1 MIFNRASFL
10 LLILF
15 STILFTAASIN
26 KGFFSS
32 KLTWDEVDYVK
43 ASQKGIVANAMD
55 AGDPSFIQFIKL
67 GIAKLQKDSASVSE
81 ISLNVTDEEE
91 QLFMLRHFHPP
102 FPIYYWSFFL
112 NENKTVSDL
121 SLRLSSLLFF
131 VIFLICFLYL
141 GSKQSP
147 QKLRMSRLQALL
159 AFSFFTSPIFIYSN
173 SSLNFHIFHALA
185 CLFFVFNL
193 QNYLSLPNKKNEWL
207 LSLSIA
213 GLILTLDT
221 SVFVILIGV
230 TITLFSNGLRYLLS
244 LSMLRLSIK
253 SFLIFI
259 FFWPGSLITGGP
271 IKSWFMHAYRIFA
284 QGNEENSSVIILNNL
299 QMLFYD
305 NIILTIF
312 LILTSLIIIV
322 YSQKYQSKSSF
333 FNIALITGFAY
344 GAFLTPFALN
354 FTYYIPAMTLIV
366 FGLYLKLGKLNA

>member
-55 AGDPSFIQFIKL
+55 AGDPSFIQFTKL
-67 GIAKLQKDSASVSE
+67 GIAKLQKDSAAVSE
-81 ISLNVTDEEE
+81 ISLNITDEEE

-193 QNYLSLPNKKNEWL
+193 QNYLSQPNKK
-207 LSLSIA
+207 
-213 GLILTLDT
+213 
-221 SVFVILIGV
+221 
-230 TITLFSNGLRYLLS
+230 
-244 LSMLRLSIK
+244 K
-253 SFLIFI
+253 
-259 FFWPGSLITGGP
+259 
-271 IKSWFMHAYRIFA
+271 
-284 QGNEENSSVIILNNL
+284 
-299 QMLFYD
+299 
-305 NIILTIF
+305 
-312 LILTSLIIIV
+312 
-322 YSQKYQSKSSF
+322 
-333 FNIALITGFAY
+333 
-344 GAFLTPFALN
+344 
-354 FTYYIPAMTLIV
+354 
-366 FGLYLKLGKLNA
+366 